1 MLFLSMG
8 FFPITDRERARFEA
22 VVRLENTTHS
32 DNRRRPNENLPTVL
46 EKHVSEAIF
55 HFI

>member
-1 MLFLSMG
+1 MG

-22 VVRLENTTHS
+22 IVRLGNKTHS
-32 DNRRRPNENLPTVL
+32 NNRRRPNENLSTIL